1 MSWRCRRVGSRSGF
15 SPVGFTVLALW
26 FLNPAQAVAQGV
38 EGTVSDPMG
47 RPLVGVKV
55 LVQQTGDR
63 VWTNGTGRYRIER
76 LEAGPYTLRAGS
88 DDFESVEAQV
98 VIPDEGIVRQ
108 DLRFTSVRGSATS
121 IEVVGKSGDLL
132 AGIPGSVYMIQ
143 KEELSD
149 SRPIDANEMLRRVPG
164 VNLREDSGPVG
175 MRLNIGIRGLNPDR
189 SRKVLM
195 LEDGIPISLAPYGE
209 PEMYYSPPI
218 DRMKRVEVLKGS
230 GQIVHGPQTVGG
242 VVNFVTPDPP
252 SSTHGRLDIESG
264 QREFFAGQGSI
275 GGSSRNESAGWFL
288 NFLRKQ
294 GQGFR
299 HLYFDINDFQ
309 SKFTLKPVENHSF
322 ALKLGFYDETS
333 NSTYLGLT
341 SPMFLAD
348 PNQNAVANDLLG
360 VRRHS
365 GSLVHTAVLNPSA
378 VLMSALF
385 AYGTVRDWRR
395 QDWDRSDRGRD
406 YLGIMGDP
414 GLPGGAVFLR
424 NSTGN
429 RNRRFSVAGIQT
441 NLAYEHEVG
450 GLRGKL
456 NTGIRYVYEGA
467 DDRRIN
473 GDRFDSSTGILRDDE
488 DRFGKALSFYLQNRF
503 FFTDRLI
510 LTPGVRVEDY
520 RYERHILRQRVDGI
534 PTDVDI
540 RRGDH
545 LTRAVPG
552 LGLSY
557 HWNPLLTVFGGVHRG
572 FSPPRTKD
580 AITRQGES
588 LDLEAELSWN
598 WEAGVRVGP
607 HRAVRG
613 EVTLFRLDF
622 ENQIIPAA
630 ESGGATT
637 TLANGGETLHQGLET
652 SLRIHW
658 NEWMKSP
665 WVFYTDFR
673 YTYLPTARF
682 INNLLFQGNRLPYA
696 PENTFSFLVGFRQGR
711 GLGVQVDAS
720 YLGNQF
726 GDNRNTFTPSPDG
739 TVGLLPQFTVW
750 NLGLDYTFR
759 RERFQFRP
767 YVAVKNLTNK
777 IYISS
782 RAPQGI
788 QPGLFRQVNVG
799 LRFTF

>member
-1 MSWRCRRVGSRSGF
+1 MSRSGLV
-15 SPVGFTVLALW
+15 SVGGTILALF
-26 FLNPAQAVAQGV
+26 FLIPARAAGQGV
-38 EGTVSDPMG
+38 EGTVSDPVG
-47 RPLVGVKV
+47 RPLVGVRV
-55 LVQQTGDR
+55 LVQQTGAQ
-63 VWTNGTGRYRIER
+63 VWTTGTGRYRIEN
-76 LEAGPYTLRAGS
+76 LEAGPYTLCAVS
-88 DDFESVEAQV
+88 DDFESIEAQV
-98 VIPDEGIVRQ
+98 IFPGTGIIKQ
-108 DLRFTSVRGSATS
+108 DLQFTSVRRSETS
-121 IEVVGKSGDLL
+121 IEVIGESGDLL
-132 AGIPGSVYMIQ
+132 AEIPGSVYMIQ
-143 KEELSD
+143 KEELSN
-149 SRPIDANEMLRRVPG
+149 SMPIDANEVLRRVPG

-218 DRMKRVEVLKGS
+218 DRIRRVEVLKGS

-264 QREFFAGQGSI
+264 QRGFFVGQGSV
-275 GGSSRNESAGWFL
+275 GGSSRDETTGWFL

-294 GQGFR
+294 GNGFR
-299 HLYFDINDFQ
+299 NFNFDINDLQ
-309 SKFTLKPVENHSF
+309 AKFILKPIEHHSF
-322 ALKLGFYDETS
+322 SLKLGFYDETS

-348 PNQNAVANDLLG
+348 PNQNPVSNDLLG

-365 GSLVHTAVLNPSA
+365 GSLVHTVILNPRA
-378 VLMSALF
+378 VLMSTFF
-385 AYGTVRDWRR
+385 AYNTARDWRR
-395 QDWDRSDRGRD
+395 QDWDRSDQGSD
-406 YLGIMGDP
+406 YIGIVGDP
-414 GLPGGAVFLR
+414 SLPGGAVFLR

-441 NLAYEHEVG
+441 NFAYEHEVG

-456 NTGIRYVYEGA
+456 DTGIRYVYEGT
-467 DDRRIN
+467 DDMRIN
-473 GDRFDSSTGILRDDE
+473 GDQFDSSTGILRDNE
-488 DRFGKALSFYLQNRF
+488 DRFGKALSFYIQNRF

-510 LTPGVRVEDY
+510 LTPGIRVEDY
-520 RYERHILRQRVDGI
+520 RYERHILRQRVNGI

-540 RRGDH
+540 RRSDH

-552 LGLSY
+552 LGLSFK
-557 HWNPLLTVFGGVHRG
+557 WNPLLTFYGGVHRG

-588 LDLEAELSWN
+588 LDLDAELSWN

-622 ENQIIPAA
+622 ENQIIPAT

-658 NEWMKSP
+658 NEWIKST
-665 WVFYTDFR
+665 WVFFTDFR

-682 INNLLFQGNRLPYA
+682 TNNTLFKGNRLPYA

-711 GLGVQVDAS
+711 GLGVQVDTS

-739 TVGLLPQFTVW
+739 TLGHLPRFTVW

-767 YVAVKNLTNK
+767 YVVVKNLTNK